1 MTGTTLI
8 FVYIFFGSY
17 SLSFIGLSNSP
28 NILPTSHVLV
38 PLNLSTDV
46 NESAT
51 KWNPSK
57 EKPESVATD
66 FKYGEIED
74 LKMDATA
81 YTATEVLKNSQENDG
96 TPRLDIVSNCMLDGI
111 ATQTE
116 IVDDQKSS
124 FISTNKGQSS
134 FCRVNKVGETAV
146 NLVADTNVEKE
157 TAWAKSGF
165 SSANDWNSTPTA
177 IETEKLFVI
186 SQQVE
191 FTVKNVSTLS
201 VDLKEDVNRPGSC
214 SNESN
219 LLLEKGFVNPSGE
232 NEEAIKSNNLPN
244 IGAEALTQTKS
255 YKENENQK
263 VTLTRKPEK
272 RKRNAVAKFSGNNL
286 LRTTNRITT
295 LKNRIE
301 KTFQLTTRQ
310 GRAISITSPFSMMS
324 KSCKL
329 KQRYHKEV
337 RITQRI
343 TIFMVILVLCWM
355 PLYTTRFL
363 QVSYLL
369 NDQCCSYKYY
379 KTLWWEFLS
388 AFTSAFNPCLYG
400 ILNIQ
405 LRNEFYRLVRRFR
418 NLLMNCRC
426 CQ

>member
-1 MTGTTLI
+1 M
-8 FVYIFFGSY
+8 
-17 SLSFIGLSNSP
+17 
-28 NILPTSHVLV
+28 
-38 PLNLSTDV
+38 NLSRDV

-51 KWNPSK
+51 KWNPPK

-81 YTATEVLKNSQENDG
+81 DIATEVLKNSQEDDG
-96 TPRLDIVSNCMLDGI
+96 TPRLDIVINCMLDGI

-124 FISTNKGQSS
+124 VISTNKGRSS
-134 FCRVNKVGETAV
+134 LCRANEVGETAV
-146 NLVADTNVEKE
+146 NLVADTNVENE
-157 TAWAKSGF
+157 TAWAKSEF
-165 SSANDWNSTPTA
+165 SSANDWNSTPTT
-177 IETEKLFVI
+177 IETEKLFII

-191 FTVKNVSTLS
+191 FTVKSVSTLS
-201 VDLKEDVNRPGSC
+201 ADVKEDVNRPGSC
-214 SNESN
+214 SNESG
-219 LLLEKGFVNPSGE
+219 LLLEKGFIIPTGE
-232 NEEAIKSNNLPN
+232 NEEAIKSNNLQN
-244 IGAEALTQTKS
+244 IEAETPTQTKS

-263 VTLTRKPEK
+263 VTLTRKTEK

-337 RITQRI
+337 QITQRI
-343 TIFMVILVLCWM
+343 TIFMIILVLCWM
-355 PLYTTRFL
+355 PLYITRFL

-369 NDQCCSYKYY
+369 NDQCCFYKHY

-426 CQ
+426 CN